1 MDDYFV
7 DTHKGWSILGTTYA
21 GNTEPTYRGV
31 NYDFEGAQN
40 LEGNVT
46 IRGAV
51 ETRGFTSIPLCRDEI
66 DKSIKN
72 GVKTV
77 SIETFKD

>member
-40 LEGNVT
+40 LEGEWT
-46 IRGAV
+46 RRGAV
-51 ETRGFTSIPLCRDEI
+51 ETRGCTSIPLCRDEI
-66 DKSIKN
+66 DKRIASGAKA
-72 GVKTV
+72 V
-77 SIETFKD
+77 SVDTFKD

>member
-7 DTHKGWSILGTTYA
+7 DTYEGWSILGTIYP
-21 GNTEPTYRGV
+21 GKTEPTYRGV

-40 LEGNVT
+40 LEGEWT
-46 IRGAV
+46 RRGAV
-51 ETRGFTSIPLCRDEI
+51 ETEGHSDIDDCKEEI
-66 DKSIKN
+66 DDAIKN
-72 GVKTV
+72 GVKAV